1 MYESPIKI
9 FESPINDIIKQMY
22 EEKEKHICQCIYNVG
37 VNVDKEELIKALK
50 YDREQYN
57 KGFEDALQQLRE
69 KCLEHQDFH
78 KGDDGKFRGW
88 VSVEDL
94 DEIISEVSG

>member
-1 MYESPIKI
+1 MLKDIVENVRKNQEETVFEYI
-9 FESPINDIIKQMY
+9 FQLGID
-22 EEKEKHICQCIYNVG
+22 
-37 VNVDKEELIKALK
+37 VDKDELIKALK
-50 YDREQYN
+50 YDREQYS

-88 VSVEDL
+88 ISIEDL
-94 DEIISEVSG
+94 DYIINEVTEK